1 MSFDLTS
8 ILSGFGVQQPGAVG
22 TIGSGAAS
30 GAASGAM
37 AGGGNPY
44 AAVIGAL
51 IGAGTSYLD
60 YRTMQEQAKAALEL
74 GELQLAMVQ
83 AAQQGAPVGGVT
95 QAPAY
100 TAAPVAAPQQMMAPA
115 PAIGRE
121 FYTPGD
127 TGMGIL
133 DPYLQQIGLGPAT
146 QPGGVVTG
154 AGGLPLP
161 GQAPMALAPGGLFGA
176 PSAVAARAIPQIEAV
191 NPVTGKTHVW
201 KHMGRPVLYTGDLA
215 ACRRVNRVAKR
226 VAKAMPKRRLPK
238 PSGAPSSRRRSC
250 KKKNSSKRRRDKR
263 GRFI

>member
-1 MSFDLTS
+1 MSFDLQS
-8 ILSGFGVQQPGAVG
+8 IMGGFGWEQPGLLG
-22 TIGSGAAS
+22 TVGSGTAS

-51 IGAGTSYLD
+51 IGAGSSYLD
-60 YRTMQEQAKAALEL
+60 YKTMQEQAKAALEL

-83 AAQQGAPVGGVT
+83 AAQQGAPVGGLA

-100 TAAPVAAPQQMMAPA
+100 TAAPVGQPVQMAAPA
-115 PAIGRE
+115 PAIGRA

-133 DPYLQQIGLGPAT
+133 DPYLQAVGLGAQ
-146 QPGGVVTG
+146 QPTGVLTG
-154 AGGLPLP
+154 AAGLPLP
-161 GQAPMALAPGGLFGA
+161 GQAGMALAPGGLFGV
-176 PSAVAARAIPQIEAV
+176 PSAVSARPISQIEAV
-191 NPVTGKTHVW
+191 NPMTGKTHVW

-226 VAKAMPKRRLPK
+226 VSKAIPKRRRPK
-238 PSGAPSSRRRSC
+238 PSRAPCGRKRAT
-250 KKKNSSKRRRDKR
+250 KKSTTRRRDKR